1 MKEFLLLPAVGGI
14 FIFMYKMLKKF
25 DAFCDANRQNLWLE
39 EDAVPEEKEESA
51 EQVMDDC
58 LSSSVSAERNGRL
71 EKLLAAFQR
80 EKKVQNFRDL
90 FTSILI
96 LLAASVM
103 GYFFNSLGFANAN
116 IMTVFVFAVQ
126 LIAVLTNHRAYSMIA
141 AVLSVLIF
149 NFLFTKPRYTF
160 HAYGEGYPVTF
171 LIMFGIAFLTGTLA
185 LKLKNQAKQ
194 SEMVAFRTKI
204 LFDTNQIL
212 QCARGRE
219 EIISKTG
226 QQLRKLLGR
235 NVIFYSVKDHELEKS
250 KVFMMED
257 REWSEQQKLK
267 KEKYVAEW
275 VLKHR
280 KRAGAGTGNFPGAE
294 CLYLTVGVNETV
306 YGVLG
311 ISIEK
316 KQLESFE
323 KSILQA
329 IIGECALALEN
340 EQITIE
346 KEKAAILAKN
356 EQLRSNLL
364 RAISH
369 DLRTPLTSIIGYL
382 ELLSGKVEIPA
393 EMQKKYIDIAY
404 AKSKR
409 LEKLIEDLFGFT
421 KMNYGKVAM
430 HVSKVDI
437 VKLLSQLLEEFY
449 PSFKDKNLSYELQ
462 SNVPGKVITADGNLL
477 ARLFDNLIN
486 NAIKYGADGKRVLVQ
501 IHAEEEVVTVSVTNY
516 GYVIPA
522 DELPLLFNKFYRVEQ
537 SRSTNTG
544 GTGLGLAIAKNIADM
559 HGGTIQVTSDLNGTV
574 FTVRLRTNFDINR
587 ENFQMP

>member
-14 FIFMYKMLKKF
+14 FIFMYEMLKKF

-126 LIAVLTNHRAYSMIA
+126 LIAVLTNHRTYSMIA

-149 NFLFTKPRYTF
+149 NFLFTTPRYTF

-267 KEKYVAEW
+267 KEKADLLSAYPDNDNWLNNAECGDILSLADKDYIDKC
-275 VLKHR
+275 VQN
-280 KRAGAGTGNFPGAE
+280 GYFTAGTPQELASFVYYVNTQPVEQGQISLVLTADIDLSDYKWAPMGWSGGGNSDHPFSF
-294 CLYLTVGVNETV
+294 CV
-306 YGVLG
+306 YGENHKITYMTIYSDYSNAGFIGWGTVCGVFDLDIENAIVTGDDNVG
-311 ISIEK
+311 I
-316 KQLESFE
+316 LTG
-323 KSILQA
+323 QA
-329 IIGECALALEN
+329 IMGNYQNCHVSGTVNGSSAGSLLGYEANCDKENCTADVEVNGKKFDFLSWN
-340 EQITIE
+340 EQQ
-346 KEKAAILAKN
+346 K
-356 EQLRSNLL
+356 S
-364 RAISH
+364 
-369 DLRTPLTSIIGYL
+369 
-382 ELLSGKVEIPA
+382 EI
-393 EMQKKYIDIAY
+393 K
-404 AKSKR
+404 
-409 LEKLIEDLFGFT
+409 
-421 KMNYGKVAM
+421 
-430 HVSKVDI
+430 
-437 VKLLSQLLEEFY
+437 
-449 PSFKDKNLSYELQ
+449 
-462 SNVPGKVITADGNLL
+462 
-477 ARLFDNLIN
+477 
-486 NAIKYGADGKRVLVQ
+486 
-501 IHAEEEVVTVSVTNY
+501 
-516 GYVIPA
+516 
-522 DELPLLFNKFYRVEQ
+522 
-537 SRSTNTG
+537 
-544 GTGLGLAIAKNIADM
+544 
-559 HGGTIQVTSDLNGTV
+559 
-574 FTVRLRTNFDINR
+574 
-587 ENFQMP
+587 

>member
-1 MKEFLLLPAVGGI
+1 
-14 FIFMYKMLKKF
+14 MYEMLKKF

-126 LIAVLTNHRAYSMIA
+126 LIAVLTNHRTYSMIA

-149 NFLFTKPRYTF
+149 NFLFTTPRYTF

-250 KVFMMED
+250 KTN
-257 REWSEQQKLK
+257 
-267 KEKYVAEW
+267 
-275 VLKHR
+275 HR
-280 KRAGAGTGNFPGAE
+280 THRRTD
-294 CLYLTVGVNETV
+294 
-306 YGVLG
+306 
-311 ISIEK
+311 
-316 KQLESFE
+316 
-323 KSILQA
+323 
-329 IIGECALALEN
+329 
-340 EQITIE
+340 
-346 KEKAAILAKN
+346 
-356 EQLRSNLL
+356 
-364 RAISH
+364 SH
-369 DLRTPLTSIIGYL
+369 QP
-382 ELLSGKVEIPA
+382 
-393 EMQKKYIDIAY
+393 
-404 AKSKR
+404 
-409 LEKLIEDLFGFT
+409 
-421 KMNYGKVAM
+421 
-430 HVSKVDI
+430 
-437 VKLLSQLLEEFY
+437 
-449 PSFKDKNLSYELQ
+449 
-462 SNVPGKVITADGNLL
+462 VPGRPD
-477 ARLFDNLIN
+477 
-486 NAIKYGADGKRVLVQ
+486 
-501 IHAEEEVVTVSVTNY
+501 
-516 GYVIPA
+516 
-522 DELPLLFNKFYRVEQ
+522 
-537 SRSTNTG
+537 SRHRS
-544 GTGLGLAIAKNIADM
+544 M
-559 HGGTIQVTSDLNGTV
+559 SS
-574 FTVRLRTNFDINR
+574 
-587 ENFQMP
+587 